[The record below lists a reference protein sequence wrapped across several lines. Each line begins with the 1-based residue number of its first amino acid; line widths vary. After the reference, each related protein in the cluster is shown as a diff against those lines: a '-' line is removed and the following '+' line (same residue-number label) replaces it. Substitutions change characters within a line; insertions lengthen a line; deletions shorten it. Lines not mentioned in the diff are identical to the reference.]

1 MECHELEANL
11 TEFLEGEL
19 NPQEEQAAIE
29 HLATCQHCETI
40 LAETKAVVA
49 TTAEHGGEKLDPEAR
64 ERVFQSILDSS
75 DY

>member
-19 NPQEEQAAIE
+19 SPQEEQAAVE

-40 LAETKAVVA
+40 LDETRAVVA
-49 TTAEHGGEKLDPEAR
+49 TTAEHGGEKLGTEAR
-64 ERVFQSILDSS
+64 ERLFQSILNSS
-75 DY
+75 ND

>member
-19 NPQEEQAAIE
+19 NPQAEQAAVE
-29 HLATCQHCETI
+29 HLATCQHCETV

-49 TTAEHGGEKLDPEAR
+49 TAAKFGGQKLDPKAR
-64 ERVFQSILDSS
+64 ERLFQSILDSS
-75 DY
+75 ND